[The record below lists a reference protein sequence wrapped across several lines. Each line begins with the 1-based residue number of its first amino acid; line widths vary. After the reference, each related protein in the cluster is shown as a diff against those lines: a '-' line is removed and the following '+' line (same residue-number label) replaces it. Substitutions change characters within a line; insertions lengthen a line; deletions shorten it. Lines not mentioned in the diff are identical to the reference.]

1 MSKSCTERKLNNFS
15 KKHYTYINQIFGD
28 ISVREIIKEIYP
40 NDKFNF
46 AVLKAND
53 IDNFENNSL
62 HHVLE
67 YVKSGR
73 QLCSVQQKHQD
84 LTKNLN
90 DTLCQSYSLM
100 NYFGIKISR
109 VRRKKQED
117 MVRMYKTLLNND
129 EFVKKLNDDIL
140 TNKKNKKIWVDYS
153 KPIKPTQY
161 LDMNVNNLVK
171 NINTVLDNWNDY
183 GYNYFIGDGDCK

>member
-1 MSKSCTERKLNNFS
+1 MSKSCTERKLLNFS

-46 AVLKAND
+46 VVLKANE

-73 QLCSVQQKHQD
+73 HLCSVQQKHQD

-117 MVRMYKTLLNND
+117 MVQMYKTLLNND
-129 EFVKKLNDDIL
+129 DFVKKLNDDIL
-140 TNKKNKKIWVDYS
+140 TNKKNKNIWVDYS
-153 KPIKPTQY
+153 NPTQY

>member
-1 MSKSCTERKLNNFS
+1 MSKSCTERKLINFS

-28 ISVREIIKEIYP
+28 ISVREIIKEVYP

-46 AVLKAND
+46 VVLKAND

-171 NINTVLDNWNDY
+171 NINMVLDNWNDY
-183 GYNYFIGDGDCK
+183 GYNYFIGDGVCK

>member
-1 MSKSCTERKLNNFS
+1 MSNSCTERKLINFS

-28 ISVREIIKEIYP
+28 ISVREIIKEVYP

-46 AVLKAND
+46 VVLKAND

-153 KPIKPTQY
+153 KPKKY

-171 NINTVLDNWNDY
+171 NINMVLDNWNDY

>member
-1 MSKSCTERKLNNFS
+1 MSKSCTERKLINFS

-28 ISVREIIKEIYP
+28 ISVREIIKEVYP

-46 AVLKAND
+46 VVLKAND

-84 LTKNLN
+84 LTKDLN

-140 TNKKNKKIWVDYS
+140 TNKKNKKIWVDYT
-153 KPIKPTQY
+153 KPTQY
-161 LDMNVNNLVK
+161 LDMNVNKLIK

>member
-1 MSKSCTERKLNNFS
+1 MSNSCTQRKLINFS

-28 ISVREIIKEIYP
+28 ISVREIIKEVYP

-46 AVLKAND
+46 VVLKAND

-153 KPIKPTQY
+153 KPKKY

-171 NINTVLDNWNDY
+171 NINMVLDNWNDY

>member
-1 MSKSCTERKLNNFS
+1 M
-15 KKHYTYINQIFGD
+15 
-28 ISVREIIKEIYP
+28 
-40 NDKFNF
+40 
-46 AVLKAND
+46 LKAND

-153 KPIKPTQY
+153 KPKKY

-171 NINTVLDNWNDY
+171 NINMVLDNWNDY

>member
-1 MSKSCTERKLNNFS
+1 MSNSCTERKLINFS

-28 ISVREIIKEIYP
+28 ISVREIIKEVYP
-40 NDKFNF
+40 NDKFKF
-46 AVLKAND
+46 VVLKAND

-84 LTKNLN
+84 LTKDLN

-153 KPIKPTQY
+153 KPTQY

>member
-1 MSKSCTERKLNNFS
+1 MSKSCTERKLINFS

-28 ISVREIIKEIYP
+28 ISVREIIKEVYP

-46 AVLKAND
+46 VELKAND

-84 LTKNLN
+84 LTKDLN

-140 TNKKNKKIWVDYS
+140 TNKKNKKIWVDYT
-153 KPIKPTQY
+153 KPTQY

-171 NINTVLDNWNDY
+171 NINTVLDNWDDY

>member
-1 MSKSCTERKLNNFS
+1 MSKSCTERKLINFS

-46 AVLKAND
+46 VVLKANVR
-53 IDNFENNSL
+53 DNFENHSL

-73 QLCSVQQKHQD
+73 HLCSVRQKHQD

-100 NYFGIKISR
+100 NYFEIKISR

-129 EFVKKLNDDIL
+129 DFVKKLNDDIL
-140 TNKKNKKIWVDYS
+140 TNKKNKNIWVDYS
-153 KPIKPTQY
+153 NPTQY